1 MLNIS
6 LAGGKG
12 VLCGGRGGDKSA
24 QHTHTHTPFTNG
36 QNQYSA
42 AANRKFR
49 PNGRGKQPLLKTASL
64 FLHKQASS
72 GFQV

>member
-12 VLCGGRGGDKSA
+12 VLCGGQGGDNSA
-24 QHTHTHTPFTNG
+24 QPPPLFTNG

-49 PNGRGKQPLLKTASL
+49 PNGRGKQPLLKTDSL
-64 FLHKQASS
+64 FLHKQATS
-72 GFQV
+72 GFQA